1 MTLPHVVTRIDRTN
15 HFVALAR
22 VTRIRM
28 GGTGL
33 LLLLTAF
40 SAMADDVP
48 YIVNVG
54 DNPWSI
60 STRYLRSIDLW
71 PRLIKHNRIADSRRI
86 PPGTVLQIPE
96 TWLVRRG
103 VPATALAVE
112 GKVLMTDSQ
121 GRQSRLEAG
130 GLIPEGAIL
139 HTGAEDNVSLNLLD
153 NSRVLVKGNSE
164 LKLEANSEILHGKAR
179 SILLDLRRGALEN
192 QVEKSSSSG
201 GRFKI
206 RTPAAIAAVRGT
218 SFRVAATPDKTS
230 MEVLQGGVQLG
241 NDAGVVELE
250 AGFATSAAPQRA
262 PEPAR
267 ALLPAPDLAGLPLR
281 IERVPIDLPIPAL
294 ADASAYRTQIAADE
308 QFATLLFDQ
317 TTSIPVTR
325 VRDLPDADYHLR
337 VRGVDA
343 AGLEGFD
350 ARHRLT
356 IDARPEPPY
365 LIVPAEGAL
374 LAEAKPNFGWTRR
387 QSAATYRIQIAR
399 DASFGTLLLDQRE
412 VAGDTF
418 RAPEELPAGLYF
430 WRVAAIDPNEGQGPF
445 SAHQTLRRT
454 PAAPAMELQSKD
466 QKPSIR
472 WTPSGPDERFQLQ
485 VAHEG
490 RFADPV
496 LDITSAAS
504 DYALPALADG
514 GYHLRARTIAG
525 DGYVG
530 DWGAVQQ
537 FEINTRPS
545 PAWLLILLPLLVL

>member
-1 MTLPHVVTRIDRTN
+1 MVLPLVGTWIDRTN
-15 HFVALAR
+15 HCAALVRASPIRLAR
-22 VTRIRM
+22 SGFM
-28 GGTGL
+28 L
-33 LLLLTAF
+33 LLASF

-48 YIVNVG
+48 YVVNAG

-60 STRYLRSIDLW
+60 STRYLHSIDLW
-71 PRLIKHNRIADSRRI
+71 PRLIKHNRIANSRRI
-86 PPGTVLQIPE
+86 QPGTVLKIPE
-96 TWLVRRG
+96 SWLVRRG
-103 VPATALAVE
+103 APATALAVE
-112 GKVLMTDSQ
+112 GKVMMTDAQ

-130 GLIPEGAIL
+130 GQIPEGAIL
-139 HTGAEDNVSLNLLD
+139 HTGAEDNVSLSLLD
-153 NSRVLVKGNSE
+153 NSRMLVKGNSE
-164 LKLEANSEILHGKAR
+164 LRLEANSEILHGKAR
-179 SILLDLRRGALEN
+179 SILIDLRRGALEN

-201 GRFKI
+201 GRFEI

-218 SFRVAATPDKTS
+218 SFRVAANPEKTS

-241 NDAGVVELE
+241 NEAGVVELQ
-250 AGFATSAAPQRA
+250 AGFATSATPEHA

-294 ADASAYRTQIAADE
+294 AGATAYRTQIAADE

-337 VRGVDA
+337 VRGVEA
-343 AGLEGFD
+343 TGLEGFD

-365 LIVPAEGAL
+365 LIVPAEGAR

-399 DASFGTLLLDQRE
+399 DASFDTLLLDQRE

-418 RAPEELPAGLYF
+418 RAPEELAAGLYF

-445 SAHQTLRRT
+445 GAHQTLRRT

-472 WTPSGPDERFQLQ
+472 WQPGGPDERFQLQ
-485 VAHEG
+485 VARDG
-490 RFADPV
+490 GFADPV

-537 FEINTRPS
+537 FEIDTRSS
-545 PAWLLILLPLLVL
+545 PAWLLLLLPLLGL